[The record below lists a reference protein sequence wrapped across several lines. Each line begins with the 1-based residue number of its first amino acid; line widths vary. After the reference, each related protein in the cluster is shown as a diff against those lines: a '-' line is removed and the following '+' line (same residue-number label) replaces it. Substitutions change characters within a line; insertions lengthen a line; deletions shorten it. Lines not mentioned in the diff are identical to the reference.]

1 MGFLR
6 ESVAI
11 ECAIFDAIENM
22 VCLAFGLETNQMSTR
37 PVAKYIEERT
47 FQNLPEFRQ
56 HQTGYSSIPSLRL
69 KDCHRNQN
77 KNFRGWWLRLF

>member
-11 ECAIFDAIENM
+11 EGAIFDAIENM

-37 PVAKYIEERT
+37 PVAKYI
-47 FQNLPEFRQ
+47 
-56 HQTGYSSIPSLRL
+56 
-69 KDCHRNQN
+69 
-77 KNFRGWWLRLF
+77 